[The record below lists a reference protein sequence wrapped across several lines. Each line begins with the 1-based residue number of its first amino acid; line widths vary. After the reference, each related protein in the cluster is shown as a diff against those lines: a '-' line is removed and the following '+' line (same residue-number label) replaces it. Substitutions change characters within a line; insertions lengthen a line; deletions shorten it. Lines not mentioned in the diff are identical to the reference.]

1 MTPPGWPLRLLP
13 PLHPAGISQ
22 GGAGRR
28 VYLTGRVA
36 RRRYSLWES
45 VPSVSHTMEVRLG
58 IVVNSSCDTTRPLLR
73 LLGLIASVVAFAV
86 LWSGDQKIQ
95 QEIAATR
102 ARTRPV
108 YAGPSVMQNLPLTPR
123 SVTHPVARSVS
134 SAVLGFLDRIPG
146 GYYQLTDAQG
156 NRGTLVL
163 ESRLG
168 AVPVSRMLT
177 IQSSHGE
184 LRLTP
189 MQTVSAS
196 SLIDR

>member
-1 MTPPGWPLRLLP
+1 
-13 PLHPAGISQ
+13 
-22 GGAGRR
+22 
-28 VYLTGRVA
+28 
-36 RRRYSLWES
+36 
-45 VPSVSHTMEVRLG
+45 LG

-102 ARTRPV
+102 ARSRPV
-108 YAGPSVMQNLPLTPR
+108 YAGPSVMQNLSLSSR
-123 SVTHPVARSVS
+123 MVATTAGHHT
-134 SAVLGFLDRIPG
+134 SAPVLGFLDRIPG
-146 GYYQLTDAQG
+146 GHYQLTDAQG

-168 AVPVSRMLT
+168 TVPVSRMLT

-184 LRLTP
+184 LQLTP

-196 SLIDR
+196 SLIYR

>member
-1 MTPPGWPLRLLP
+1 M
-13 PLHPAGISQ
+13 
-22 GGAGRR
+22 
-28 VYLTGRVA
+28 
-36 RRRYSLWES
+36 
-45 VPSVSHTMEVRLG
+45 G

-95 QEIAATR
+95 AEIAATR

-123 SVTHPVARSVS
+123 TPVNHIARVPAS
-134 SAVLGFLDRIPG
+134 SLLGFLDRIPG

-163 ESRLG
+163 ESRRG
-168 AVPVSRMLT
+168 AVPVRQMLT
-177 IQSSHGE
+177 IRSSHGE
-184 LRLTP
+184 LQLKP
-189 MQTVSAS
+189 MQTLTAS